1 MSCQP
6 SPLLNFP
13 KTVKQFQEKKGFDK
27 IAVKKTKTNGT
38 FLINVQASS
47 KSQRVTLTSMVKS
60 MVHMA
65 RVEKNKWLNQWCLWQ
80 WWKKTKG

>member
-1 MSCQP
+1 MSRQP

-13 KTVKQFQEKKGFDK
+13 KTIKQFQQKGFDK

-47 KSQRVTLTSMVKS
+47 KSQRVT
-60 MVHMA
+60 
-65 RVEKNKWLNQWCLWQ
+65 
-80 WWKKTKG
+80 